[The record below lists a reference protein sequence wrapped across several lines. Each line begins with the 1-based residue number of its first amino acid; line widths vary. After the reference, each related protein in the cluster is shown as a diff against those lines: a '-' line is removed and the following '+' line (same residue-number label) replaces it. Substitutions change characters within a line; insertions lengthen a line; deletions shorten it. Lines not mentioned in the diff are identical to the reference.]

1 MGAHRCYCG
10 WRSVEAGGDFVRIL
24 TTFFLAIIA
33 ITSGVVV
40 LLGYFLPG
48 IPLFAALR
56 TAFLNWVMI
65 LAAMAVFVGIANL
78 FSVHFQKLKI
88 KKDAAYS
95 VILLIFLAGTF
106 ILGLIVTPAGPAMDF
121 LFSSIQIPIETSLL
135 ALLAV
140 SLLYATIRLLRWRAN
155 FMSITFI
162 ITALIIFLGTAPLPF
177 IGPLPFF
184 SDWLRPIIV
193 QVPAAAGAR
202 GILLGVALGTLMTGL
217 RILFGADR
225 PYGGK

>member
-1 MGAHRCYCG
+1 MRT
-10 WRSVEAGGDFVRIL
+10 I

-33 ITSGVVV
+33 IASGVVV
-40 LLGYFLPG
+40 LLGYFLPA
-48 IPLFAALR
+48 IPLFVNLR
-56 TAFLNWVMI
+56 VAFLNWAMI
-65 LAAMAVFVGIANL
+65 LAAVAVFIGIANL
-78 FSVHFQKLKI
+78 FSVHTQKLRNKN
-88 KKDAAYS
+88 DAAYS
-95 VILLIFLAGTF
+95 VLLLVFLLGTF
-106 ILGLIVTPAGPAMDF
+106 ALGLFVGPTSPAMDF
-121 LFSSIQIPIETSLL
+121 VFTSIQIPVETSLM

-177 IGPLPFF
+177 IGPLHFF
-184 SDWLRPIIV
+184 SDWLRPIIA

>member
-1 MGAHRCYCG
+1 
-10 WRSVEAGGDFVRIL
+10 VRTLSTIL
-24 TTFFLAIIA
+24 LAVIA
-33 ITSGVVV
+33 IASGVVV

-48 IPLFAALR
+48 VPLFVNLR
-56 TAFLNWVMI
+56 VAFLNWAMI
-65 LAAMAVFVGIANL
+65 LAAVAVFVGIANL
-78 FSVHFQKLKI
+78 FSVHTQKLRNRNE
-88 KKDAAYS
+88 AAYS
-95 VILLIFLAGTF
+95 VILLIFLVGAF
-106 ILGLIVTPAGPAMDF
+106 ALGLFLGPTSPGMDF
-121 LFSSIQIPIETSLL
+121 VFLSVQIPVETSLM

-177 IGPLPFF
+177 LGPIPFF
-184 SDWLRPIIV
+184 SDWLRPIIA

>member
-1 MGAHRCYCG
+1 MGAHHRHCG
-10 WRSVEAGGDFVRIL
+10 WRAIETGGYFVRTI
-24 TTFFLAIIA
+24 TTIFLAIIA
-33 ITSGVVV
+33 IASGVVV
-40 LLGYFLPG
+40 LLGYFLPA
-48 IPLFAALR
+48 IPFLVNLR
-56 TAFLNWVMI
+56 VAFLNWAMI
-65 LAAMAVFVGIANL
+65 LAAVAVFVGIFNL
-78 FSVHFQKLKI
+78 FSVHTQKLRNKNE
-88 KKDAAYS
+88 AAYS
-95 VILLIFLAGTF
+95 VLLLVFLLGTF
-106 ILGLIVTPAGPAMDF
+106 ALGLLLGPTSPAMNVVF
-121 LFSSIQIPIETSLL
+121 TSIQIPVETSLM

-177 IGPLPFF
+177 IGPIPFF
-184 SDWLRPIIV
+184 SDWLRPVIA

>member
-1 MGAHRCYCG
+1 
-10 WRSVEAGGDFVRIL
+10 VRTL
-24 TTFFLAIIA
+24 STVFLAIIA
-33 ITSGVVV
+33 IVSGVVV

-48 IPLFAALR
+48 IPFFVNLR
-56 TAFLNWVMI
+56 VAFLNWAMI
-65 LAAMAVFVGIANL
+65 LAAVAVFVGIANL
-78 FSVHFQKLKI
+78 FWVHI
-88 KKDAAYS
+88 KKLQNKNDTAYS
-95 VILLIFLAGTF
+95 VLLLVFLLGTF
-106 ILGLIVTPAGPAMDF
+106 ALGLALGPTSPAMNVVF
-121 LFSSIQIPIETSLL
+121 ASIQIPVETSLM

-162 ITALIIFLGTAPLPF
+162 ITALIIFLGTAPIPF
-177 IGPLPFF
+177 LGPVPFF
-184 SDWLRPIIV
+184 SDWLRPIIA

>member
-1 MGAHRCYCG
+1 
-10 WRSVEAGGDFVRIL
+10 VRII

-48 IPLFAALR
+48 VPLFAALR

-88 KKDAAYS
+88 RKDAAYS
-95 VILLIFLAGTF
+95 VILLISLAGTF
-106 ILGLIVTPAGPAMDF
+106 ILGLVFKPASPAMDF
-121 LFSSIQIPIETSLL
+121 VFAAIQIPVETSLM

-162 ITALIIFLGTAPLPF
+162 VTALIIFLGTAPLPF

-184 SDWLRPIIV
+184 SDWLRPIIA

-202 GILLGVALGTLMTGL
+202 GILLGVALGTLLTGL

>member
-1 MGAHRCYCG
+1 
-10 WRSVEAGGDFVRIL
+10 VRIV

-48 IPLFAALR
+48 VPLFTTLR
-56 TAFLNWVMI
+56 IAFLNWLMI

-88 KKDAAYS
+88 RKDAAYS
-95 VILLIFLAGTF
+95 VLLLIFLAGTF
-106 ILGLIVTPAGPAMDF
+106 ILGLIVSPVSPAMDF
-121 LFSSIQIPIETSLL
+121 IFSSIQIPIETSLL

-162 ITALIIFLGTAPLPF
+162 VTALIIFLGTAPLPF

-184 SDWLRPIIV
+184 SDWLRPIIA

>member
-1 MGAHRCYCG
+1 MRTI
-10 WRSVEAGGDFVRIL
+10 STI
-24 TTFFLAIIA
+24 FLAIIA
-33 ITSGVVV
+33 IASGVVV
-40 LLGYFLPG
+40 LLGYFLPV
-48 IPLFAALR
+48 IPLFTNLR
-56 TAFLNWVMI
+56 IAFLNWTMI
-65 LAAMAVFVGIANL
+65 LAAVAVFVGIANL
-78 FSVHFQKLKI
+78 FWVHI
-88 KKDAAYS
+88 KKLQNKNDVAYS
-95 VILLIFLAGTF
+95 LLLLISLLGTF
-106 ILGLIVTPAGPAMDF
+106 ALGMSLGPTSTAMNVIF
-121 LFSSIQIPIETSLL
+121 TSIQIPVETSLM

-177 IGPLPFF
+177 LGPIPFF
-184 SDWLRPIIV
+184 SDWLRPIIA